1 MFVGDDLRWDI
12 EGSASVGM
20 RPVLI
25 DREGRHPE
33 YAGERVADLHGV
45 LAALEADA

>member
-20 RPVLI
+20 RAVLI
-25 DREGRHPE
+25 DRGGRHPE
-33 YAGERVADLHGV
+33 YAGPRITDLHGV
-45 LAALEADA
+45 VTALSL